1 MSRCSRV
8 RRGDE
13 GERAVLNRVVR
24 LALRRGVLR
33 FMLISV
39 APATDRNYALSSV
52 ASVRQQS
59 SSLAG
64 LGAVICVRM
73 HASMHRD
80 HDGHMATIDSI
91 PLLHFPLSPPPVL
104 PIPLSS
110 TRIQRVHLADA
121 DCREWRPCPSLI
133 SLEAREISSQPHHFC
148 NSSKN

>member
-1 MSRCSRV
+1 M

-91 PLLHFPLSPPPVL
+91 PLLHFPFSNPPP
-104 PIPLSS
+104 PSPSS
-110 TRIQRVHLADA
+110 
-121 DCREWRPCPSLI
+121 PSLSLALAYNVYI
-133 SLEAREISSQPHHFC
+133 SLMLIVVNGDRVPL
-148 NSSKN
+148 

>member
-1 MSRCSRV
+1 V

-91 PLLHFPLSPPPVL
+91 PLLHFPLSPPP
-104 PIPLSS
+104 SS
-110 TRIQRVHLADA
+110 
-121 DCREWRPCPSLI
+121 PSLSLALAYNVYI
-133 SLEAREISSQPHHFC
+133 SLMLIVVNGDRVPL
-148 NSSKN
+148 